1 MHFYLTFA
9 LVLYIYTPKVTNVE
23 SHHKRRARVME
34 SRILRALWL
43 LSFML
48 VPSRAFV
55 VLASSFDGAGG
66 AATAATTAATT
77 SAAAAVAVAAAYFS
91 SPDTSLER
99 KVEDEAGVE
108 LPLDVATHRRI
119 LATIDPRTVFN
130 PDRPVCA
137 GPCPAR
143 GGPYTGRGCESYYQ
157 CRQ

>member
-1 MHFYLTFA
+1 
-9 LVLYIYTPKVTNVE
+9 
-23 SHHKRRARVME
+23 ME

-48 VPSRAFV
+48 IPRSAFV
-55 VLASSFDGAGG
+55 VRASSFDAAGA
-66 AATAATTAATT
+66 ATATAATTTV
-77 SAAAAVAVAAAYFS
+77 AAAATVAVAAAYFS

-99 KVEDEAGVE
+99 KVEEEAGVE
-108 LPLDVATHRRI
+108 LPLDVETHRRI

-130 PDRPVCA
+130 PDRPACV